1 LSARAD
7 ALWVEL
13 SGALLTCSLFGC
25 HQPVVTA
32 QAARPPPAS
41 ATVQQVFVRIDS
53 TSPGVAL
60 VRLGDDGGVECVAP
74 CLREVTIQEGAQ
86 YELQAEGRL
95 PTEAFAAFS
104 KEDERMWLVH
114 DGVAPGTKW
123 GLGAATAGSGLVALG
138 LLATGGALNTPSIT
152 DGAPAL
158 PVALGVSGLVLGA
171 ACAVFGVLTGVYS
184 DSDYDFKDPS
194 LPGFTFR

>member
-1 LSARAD
+1 
-7 ALWVEL
+7 
-13 SGALLTCSLFGC
+13 
-25 HQPVVTA
+25 
-32 QAARPPPAS
+32 
-41 ATVQQVFVRIDS
+41 
-53 TSPGVAL
+53 
-60 VRLGDDGGVECVAP
+60 
-74 CLREVTIQEGAQ
+74 
-86 YELQAEGRL
+86 
-95 PTEAFAAFS
+95 
-104 KEDERMWLVH
+104 MWLVH